1 MDQKTMGPKTRTGPT
16 NGPPTPMNSDRE
28 RTGPFKGDTPFLE
41 ALFDGISEEIMVLD
55 GEGIIQDV
63 NRVFLRECGLAKAD
77 VLGKQCFDIRRL
89 TGLHCHIKS
98 PSCPL
103 QKAKETGER
112 VEVVHRYEADG
123 YEEMELSRI
132 LYPVSAGGE
141 QARYFVE
148 ISRDVTEYRNLIRK
162 LKASEK
168 RFRTILDTATDAI
181 ISINSEQKIQL
192 FNNAAERIFGY
203 SREEVLNRDLKIL
216 IPPQY
221 GDHYRFVRAF
231 LDSRTPKA
239 MGQAI
244 SLTGL
249 KKGGE
254 EFPIELGL
262 SYHELEQDLAF
273 TAIIRDVSRHK
284 QLEKK
289 LLQSERLAAVGQT
302 VAHVAHELKNPLM
315 IIGGFSNQ
323 IRGGISDDKIGQK
336 LDMILDEV
344 SRLEKLVAD
353 LGDFTKVYNLVKRPT
368 DINSVIQDVLKIV
381 RGFYPKDKYTFIV
394 DLTPLDEINCD
405 PDKLKQVFI
414 NILVNG
420 IEAMDEGGSIS
431 ISTERWAGSVGIRI
445 TDEGSGIGEED
456 LLRIFEPF
464 YTTRD
469 RGSGLG
475 LAISYRVIE
484 AHQGEIWADS
494 VPGKGT
500 TFVIKLPR

>member
-1 MDQKTMGPKTRTGPT
+1 
-16 NGPPTPMNSDRE
+16 
-28 RTGPFKGDTPFLE
+28 
-41 ALFDGISEEIMVLD
+41 
-55 GEGIIQDV
+55 
-63 NRVFLRECGLAKAD
+63 
-77 VLGKQCFDIRRL
+77 
-89 TGLHCHIKS
+89 
-98 PSCPL
+98 
-103 QKAKETGER
+103 
-112 VEVVHRYEADG
+112 
-123 YEEMELSRI
+123 
-132 LYPVSAGGE
+132 
-141 QARYFVE
+141 
-148 ISRDVTEYRNLIRK
+148 
-162 LKASEK
+162 
-168 RFRTILDTATDAI
+168 
-181 ISINSEQKIQL
+181 
-192 FNNAAERIFGY
+192 
-203 SREEVLNRDLKIL
+203 
-216 IPPQY
+216 
-221 GDHYRFVRAF
+221 
-231 LDSRTPKA
+231 
-239 MGQAI
+239 MGQTL

-262 SYHELEQDLAF
+262 SYHELGHDITF
-273 TAIIRDVSRHK
+273 TAIIRDVSQQR

-323 IRGGISDDKIGQK
+323 IRGSIADEKIAQK

-344 SRLEKLVAD
+344 NRLEKLVAD

-381 RGFYPKDKYTFIV
+381 KGFYSTDKYTFMV
-394 DLTPLDEINCD
+394 DLTPQLDEINCD

-420 IEAMDEGGSIS
+420 IEAMDDGGTIR
-431 ISTERWAGSVGIRI
+431 IVTERWANSVGIRV

-475 LAISYRVIE
+475 LAISYRVVQ
-484 AHQGEIWADS
+484 AHDGEIWADS

-500 TFVIKLPR
+500 TFVVKLPR

>member
-1 MDQKTMGPKTRTGPT
+1 MEKKTMDRHTHTSPSTDPSIS
-16 NGPPTPMNSDRE
+16 MNSGWQGSVRF
-28 RTGPFKGDTPFLE
+28 RGDKPFLE

-55 GEGIIQDV
+55 GNGIIQDV
-63 NRVFLRECGLAKAD
+63 NRVFLEECGLNKED
-77 VLGKQCFDIRRL
+77 VLGRQCFDIRRL
-89 TGLHCHIKS
+89 TGIHCHITS

-103 QKAKETGER
+103 QKAKETGAR
-112 VEVVHRYEADG
+112 VEVVQRHDAHG
-123 YEEMELSRI
+123 YEEIELSRI
-132 LYPVSAGGE
+132 LYPVPAGE
-141 QARYFVE
+141 KPPQYFVE

-181 ISINSEQKIQL
+181 ISINSEQKILL
-192 FNNAAERIFGY
+192 FNDAAERTFGY

-221 GDHYRFVRAF
+221 DDHYRFVRGF
-231 LDSRTPKA
+231 LDTKTPKA
-239 MGQAI
+239 IGQTL

-249 KKGGE
+249 RKGGE
-254 EFPIELGL
+254 EIPIEMGL
-262 SYHELEQDLAF
+262 SYHELERDITF
-273 TAIIRDVSRHK
+273 TAIIRDVSQQK

-323 IRGGISDDKIGQK
+323 IRSSLSDDKIGQK

-368 DINSVIQDVLKIV
+368 DINSVIKDVLKIV
-381 RGFYPKDKYTFIV
+381 RGFYPTDKYAFIV

-414 NILVNG
+414 NLLVNG
-420 IEAMDEGGSIS
+420 IEAMDDGGSIS
-431 ISTERWAGSVGIRI
+431 ITTEKWVGSVGIRI

-475 LAISYRVIE
+475 LAISYRVVE

-494 VPGKGT
+494 IPGKGT
-500 TFVIKLPR
+500 TFVVKLPR